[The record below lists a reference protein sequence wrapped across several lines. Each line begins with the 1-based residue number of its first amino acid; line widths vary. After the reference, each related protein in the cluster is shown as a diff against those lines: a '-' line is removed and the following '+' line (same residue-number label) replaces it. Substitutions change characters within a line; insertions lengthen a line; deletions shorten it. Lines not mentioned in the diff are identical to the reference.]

1 MKVFALVLPSSNFFS
16 EMANKFF
23 RPLHRIFLL
32 DAKLNTVLDE
42 SDPRGF
48 CEAYFHELLEAI
60 QMKRLAPLSVSP
72 ATDMEAPGFSAV
84 QELTTSHTSFHYFW
98 EPQAKGGNP
107 NVHLDLYSCAPFD
120 FGDILRVAHKHFGFA
135 EWTANFIDREIDPRK
150 RLSLQIKGKGDQIV
164 EQLVLTSGKEARM
177 RVPALV

>member
-1 MKVFALVLPSSNFFS
+1 
-16 EMANKFF
+16 MANKIF

-32 DAKLNTVLDE
+32 DAKLNTVLNE
-42 SDPRGF
+42 SNPWGF
-48 CEAYFHELLEAI
+48 CEAYFDELLGAI
-60 QMKRLAPLSVSP
+60 RMKRLAPLSVSP
-72 ATDMEAPGFSAV
+72 ATDVEAPGFSAV

-98 EPQAKGGNP
+98 EPQVKGGNP

-150 RLSLQIKGKGDQIV
+150 RLSLQIKGKGDETL
-164 EQLVLTSGKEARM
+164 EQLVLTSGKETRM
-177 RVPALV
+177 RVPVLA